1 MRLINIFKKMI
12 YKRKSEKRPVMR
24 LMLITLGILLFL
36 APLSFAQVTT
46 GLSIDSCYAMAGRNY
61 PLIKQYDLIEKS
73 KEYTI
78 SNANK
83 AYLPQISI
91 TGIGAYIISGLP
103 TITLPNSSPPEK
115 HDFQFI
121 GIGQLDQVIWDGGAT
136 KTQKEMAKAGAGVE
150 KATVDISVFDLHDRI
165 NQLFF
170 GILLIDE
177 QLKQLDILMENL
189 DRSLKNV
196 KLTLDNGLTYQSD
209 VDEVRAEV
217 LNAGQRKIEFNYA
230 RKGYADMLGF
240 IIGKPFGEE
249 VRLEKPLMVESYA
262 LLASKRPELNLY
274 SSQIKLVEAS
284 SAIDKV
290 ALMPKFGVMA
300 LGVLIEPGVSFG
312 TETMNSLALAGLS
325 LSWNTGGLYKFGTN
339 KKLNQVKL
347 DKISNQ
353 QETFLFNNTLQL
365 KQGSNE
371 IEKQKEII
379 RNDDEIVLL
388 KSRIRNSYQLKYD
401 NGICSMNDL
410 ITSINKESE
419 AKCNQ
424 ALHNV
429 QLLLS
434 LYNYK
439 SKTGN

>member
-1 MRLINIFKKMI
+1 MMNTRKPERHPGRWLLLI
-12 YKRKSEKRPVMR
+12 SSC
-24 LMLITLGILLFL
+24 ILLIQPFDSKGQST
-36 APLSFAQVTT
+36 A
-46 GLSIDSCYAMAGRNY
+46 GLTIDSCYAMAGRNY
-61 PLIKQYDLIEKS
+61 PLIRQYDLIEKS

-103 TITLPNSSPPEK
+103 TISLPNSSPPEK

-136 KTQKEMAKAGAGVE
+136 KTLKEVAKASAEVD
-150 KATVDISVFDLHDRI
+150 KALVDISVYDLHERI

-170 GILLIDE
+170 GILVIDE

-189 DRSLKNV
+189 NRSLKGV

-209 VDEVRAEV
+209 VDEMKAEL

-240 IIGKPFGEE
+240 IIGKAVDEN
-249 VRLEKPLMVESYA
+249 VSLEKPLVLESYA
-262 LLASKRPELNLY
+262 SLANKRPELSLY
-274 SSQIKLVEAS
+274 SNQLKLVEAS

-300 LGVLIEPGVSFG
+300 LGVLIEPGITFG

-325 LSWNTGGLYKFGTN
+325 LSWNTGGVYKFGTN
-339 KKLNQVKL
+339 KKLNQVKM
-347 DKISNQ
+347 DKIGNQ

-379 RNDDEIVLL
+379 KNDDEIVML
-388 KSRIRNSYQLKYD
+388 KSRIRNAYQLKYD
-401 NGICSMNDL
+401 NGMCSMNDL
-410 ITSINKESE
+410 ITAINKESE
-419 AKCNQ
+419 SRCNQ